1 MIFVHVLRLR
11 PKKRIIITGFEIRFK
26 KSVEREVTVSKSSR
40 AANGAG
46 YIRKRSDGRWEGQ
59 YSAGYDDKT
68 GKPIRKSVYGK
79 TQKEV
84 RQKIS
89 KVSTEIDEGTYLEPS
104 KMTLSDWLD
113 IWLKEYTFDKKYST
127 VKGYKAQIK
136 KHIRPGL
143 GKYNLSQINP
153 MLLQRFFN
161 KLGEPDDDGNV
172 LSAKSIKNVHII
184 LSGIMEQAV
193 ENEMIA
199 KNPCKKVKLPKV
211 EKKEIVPLTDEQ
223 VKNFLELISYDEI
236 YGCLL
241 KVIVFTGLRL
251 GEAMG
256 LTWDC
261 VDFEKG
267 ALHINKQLQRRP
279 QKDGGST
286 LTSVKSGKPRVL
298 RPAPFVM
305 QLLKVR
311 YTEQIMQKS
320 RAAEAWIGWNTEE
333 EHKVSLVFTNLNGGY
348 LTPKRVYLH
357 FKSAA
362 EEIGAPKARVH
373 DLRHTYAV
381 LSLQNGD
388 DVKTVQENLGHASAA
403 FTLDVYG
410 HVSDKMKQDSAK
422 RMEEYIRRIN
432 ASG

>member
-1 MIFVHVLRLR
+1 M
-11 PKKRIIITGFEIRFK
+11 
-26 KSVEREVTVSKSSR
+26 SKSSR

-59 YSAGYDDKT
+59 STIGYDDKT
-68 GKPIRKSVYGK
+68 GKRIRKSVYGK
-79 TQKEV
+79 SQKEV

-89 KVSTEIDEGTYLEPS
+89 KVSTELDEGIYLEPS
-104 KMTLSDWLD
+104 KLTLSDWLD

-161 KLGEPDDDGNV
+161 NLSLPDDEGNV
-172 LSAKSIKNVHII
+172 LSPKSIKNVHII
-184 LSGIMEQAV
+184 LSGILQQAV

-211 EKKEIVPLTDEQ
+211 FKKDIVPLTDDQ
-223 VKNFLELISYDEI
+223 VKEFLKIVSTDEI
-236 YGCLL
+236 YGTLL

-267 ALHINKQLQRRP
+267 ALNINKQLQRRP

-286 LTSVKSGKPRVL
+286 LTSVKSGKPRIL

-305 QLLKVR
+305 DLLKVR
-311 YTEQIMQKS
+311 YTEQLMQKS
-320 RAAEAWIGWNTEE
+320 RAGDAWIGWNNEE
-333 EHKVSLVFTNLNGGY
+333 EHKKSLVFTNLDGGY
-348 LTPKRVYLH
+348 ITPKRVYLH

-362 EEIGAPKARVH
+362 KEIGAPNARVH

-410 HVSDKMKQDSAK
+410 HVSDKMKQDSAA
-422 RMEEYIRRIN
+422 RMEEYIRRLN
-432 ASG
+432 ASGT

>member
-1 MIFVHVLRLR
+1 M
-11 PKKRIIITGFEIRFK
+11 
-26 KSVEREVTVSKSSR
+26 SKSSR
-40 AANGAG
+40 AANGSG

-59 YSAGYDDKT
+59 SSIGYEDTT
-68 GKPIRKSVYGK
+68 GKRIRKSVYGK

-89 KVSTEIDEGTYLEPS
+89 KVSTGLDEGIYLEPS
-104 KMTLSDWLD
+104 KLTLSDWLD

-143 GKYNLSQINP
+143 GKYNLGQINP

-161 KLGEPDDDGNV
+161 NLAQPDDEGNV
-172 LSAKSIKNVHII
+172 LCPKSIKNVHII
-184 LSGIMEQAV
+184 LSGIMQQAV
-193 ENEMIA
+193 ENEMISS
-199 KNPCKKVKLPKV
+199 NPCKKVKLPKV
-211 EKKEIVPLTDEQ
+211 FKKDIVPLTDAQ
-223 VKNFLELISYDEI
+223 VKQFLEIVTYDEI
-236 YGCLL
+236 YGTLL

-267 ALHINKQLQRRP
+267 ALNINKQLQRRP
-279 QKDGGST
+279 EKDGGST
-286 LTSVKSGKPRVL
+286 LTSVKSGKPRIL
-298 RPAPFVM
+298 RPAPYVM
-305 QLLKVR
+305 DLLKVR
-311 YTEQIMQKS
+311 YTEQVMQKS
-320 RAAEAWIGWNTEE
+320 RAGDAWIGWISEE
-333 EHKVSLVFTNLNGGY
+333 EHKKALVFTNLNGGY
-348 LTPKRVYLH
+348 ITPKRVYLH

-362 EEIGAPKARVH
+362 KEIGAPDARVH

-410 HVSDKMKQDSAK
+410 HVSDKMKQDSAA
-422 RMEEYIRRIN
+422 RMEEYIRRLN
-432 ASG
+432 VSGS

>member
-1 MIFVHVLRLR
+1 M
-11 PKKRIIITGFEIRFK
+11 
-26 KSVEREVTVSKSSR
+26 SKSSR

-46 YIRKRSDGRWEGQ
+46 HIRKRSDGRWEGQ
-59 YSAGYDDKT
+59 STIGFDDKT
-68 GKPIRKSVYGK
+68 GKRIRKSVYGK

-89 KVSTEIDEGTYLEPS
+89 KVSTELDEGIYLEPS
-104 KMTLSDWLD
+104 KLTLSDWLD

-161 KLGEPDDDGNV
+161 NLSLPDDEGNV
-172 LSAKSIKNVHII
+172 LSPKSIKNVHII
-184 LSGIMEQAV
+184 LSGILQQAV

-211 EKKEIVPLTDEQ
+211 FKKDIVPLTDDQ
-223 VKNFLELISYDEI
+223 VKEFLKIVSTDEI
-236 YGCLL
+236 YGTLL

-267 ALHINKQLQRRP
+267 ALNINKQLQRRP

-286 LTSVKSGKPRVL
+286 LTSVKSGKPRML
-298 RPAPFVM
+298 RPATFVM
-305 QLLKVR
+305 DLLKVR
-311 YTEQIMQKS
+311 YTEQLMQKS
-320 RAAEAWIGWNTEE
+320 RAGDAWIGWNNEE
-333 EHKVSLVFTNLNGGY
+333 EHKKSLVFTNLDGGY
-348 LTPKRVYLH
+348 ITPKRVYLH

-362 EEIGAPKARVH
+362 KEIGAPNARVH

-410 HVSDKMKQDSAK
+410 HVSDKMKQDSAA
-422 RMEEYIRRIN
+422 RMEEYIRRLN
-432 ASG
+432 ASGT